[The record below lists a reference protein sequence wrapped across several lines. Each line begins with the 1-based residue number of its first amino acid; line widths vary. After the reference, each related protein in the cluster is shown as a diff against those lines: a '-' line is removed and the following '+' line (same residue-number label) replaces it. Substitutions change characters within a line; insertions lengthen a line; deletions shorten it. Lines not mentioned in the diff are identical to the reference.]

1 MIPDFKTYIGESLF
15 GSMTDKGRGEII
27 KKEDGAKVHTCL
39 GVDII
44 LKNPNCDYNG
54 LIHDIVVG
62 GDNEYEFGIQK
73 LNDMPYTPDEK
84 VNVMKFKAPYDY
96 LIYEGGHGTD
106 LVATF
111 SSYSEILEFNLD
123 DDFEDEYCEEDYIS
137 ICRGIAT
144 KVKEIGDCFDY
155 VHYGKTS
162 AIGDD
167 KKPND
172 KKTDTYKYEG
182 GFVLEL
188 ISETDVFY
196 WSIDNDDN
204 LTESLNHFKDD
215 IIYEFPELEDTDFLY
230 WNYNNNGGC
239 FIAIPAYNINNLLN
253 IRKYREFTKK
263 WFKS

>member
-1 MIPDFKTYIGESLF
+1 MIPDFKTYIGESLWSDLQNK
-15 GSMTDKGRGEII
+15 SMGKSMR
-27 KKEDGAKVHTCL
+27 KEDGAKVHTCL

-44 LKNPNCDYNG
+44 LRNPSCDYNY
-54 LIHDIVVG
+54 LIKNIIEG
-62 GDNEYEFGIQK
+62 GNNEYDFGIQK

-84 VNVMKFKAPYDY
+84 INVMKFEAPYDY

-111 SSYSEILEFNLD
+111 ECYTSVVEYQLD
-123 DDFEDEYCEEDYIS
+123 DDFEDEYCGEDYIS

-144 KVKEIGDCFDY
+144 KLKEVGDCFDY

-172 KKTDTYKYEG
+172 KKTDTSKYEG
-182 GFVLEL
+182 DFVLEL
-188 ISETDVFY
+188 ISETDVYY
-196 WSIDNDDN
+196 WSIDQDDD
-204 LTESLNHFKDD
+204 LTESLDYFKDD
-215 IIYEFPELEDTDFLY
+215 IIYEFPELKDTDFLY
-230 WNYNNNGGC
+230 WDYNHNGGC
-239 FIAIPAYNINNLLN
+239 FIAIPAYNINNILN

-263 WFKS
+263 WFKL